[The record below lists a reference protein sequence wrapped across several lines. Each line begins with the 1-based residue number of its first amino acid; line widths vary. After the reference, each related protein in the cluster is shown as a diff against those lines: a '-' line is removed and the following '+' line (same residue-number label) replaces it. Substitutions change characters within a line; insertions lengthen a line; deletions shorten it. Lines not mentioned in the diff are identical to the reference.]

1 MEKRF
6 ILSIDHGTT
15 GSRVFCFDEK
25 GHILSSAYR
34 EFAQHFPR
42 AGWVEHDA
50 EEIWAGIRFLI
61 HEAMERG
68 DLDARNAL
76 GIGITNQR
84 ETVVVWEK
92 STGKPVHHAIV
103 WQCRRTAD
111 ICEGIRKAGHEET
124 IRAKTG
130 LVVDAY
136 FSGTKLQWILDHV
149 PSART
154 LADRGRLAAGTM
166 DTWLLYKLTGE
177 HKTDYTNASRTM
189 LFNIRTRSWD
199 EELLSILKVPGSI
212 LPEAAPSQH
221 RFGVTK
227 GTGVLPDGIPV
238 LAMAGDQQSAL
249 FGQLCTEP
257 GQAKNTYGTGCF
269 LLFHTGNDCVMSHS
283 GLVTTLACDQTGGPA
298 FALEGSVFIGGAV
311 IQWLRDYM
319 KFFATARE
327 TQQIV
332 EDISHEEDDLVFVP
346 AFVGLGAPH
355 WDMKARGSIFGITRD
370 TSPARI
376 TRAALKSIALQSHDL
391 VKAMEQDTGNALPFL
406 RADGGASA
414 NNFLMQFQADILGR
428 PVERPANIDTTASG
442 VAFLAGI
449 GAGIWRDANELRS
462 IVQDQS
468 TFQPGMAE
476 ERRQRE
482 LRLWHRGV
490 ERSRNWVD

>member
-1 MEKRF
+1 MGKKF

-15 GSRVFCFDEK
+15 GSRVFCFAED
-25 GHILSSAYR
+25 GHLVSSAYR
-34 EFAQHFPR
+34 EFTQHYPR

-61 HEAMERG
+61 HEAIERG
-68 DLDARNAL
+68 DLDARDAI

-92 STGKPVHHAIV
+92 SSGKPVHHAIV
-103 WQCRRTAD
+103 WQCRRTAGVCD
-111 ICEGIRKAGHEET
+111 EIKRAGHEQM
-124 IRAKTG
+124 IREKTG

-166 DTWLLYKLTGE
+166 DSWLLFKLTGE

-199 EELLSILKVPGSI
+199 DELLSILKVPRSI

-221 RFGVTK
+221 RYGVTK

-269 LLFHTGNDCVMSHS
+269 LLFHTGSDCVMSHS
-283 GLVTTLACDQTGGPA
+283 GLLTTLACDRTGQAA

-319 KFFATARE
+319 KFFASARE
-327 TQQIV
+327 TQQMV
-332 EDISHEEDDLVFVP
+332 EDISHEEDDIVFVP

-355 WDMKARGSIFGITRD
+355 WDMKARGSLFGITRD

-376 TRAALKSIALQSHDL
+376 TRAALKSIALQSFDL
-391 VKAMEQDTGNALPFL
+391 VKAMEQDTGKQLPFL
-406 RADGGASA
+406 RVDGGASA
-414 NNFLMQFQADILGR
+414 NNYLMQFQADILGCR
-428 PVERPANIDTTASG
+428 VERPANVDTTASG
-442 VAFLAGI
+442 AAYLAGI
-449 GAGIWRDANELRS
+449 GAGIWRDAEELRAS
-462 IVQDQS
+462 LREQS
-468 TFQPGMAE
+468 LFEPKMDPAHRE
-476 ERRQRE
+476 KE

-490 ERSRNWVD
+490 ERARNWVD